1 MRRLPLQAARVLV
14 PGLYAWLVTVAMPAA
29 HREAGWLPRVFA
41 GLALIALVGG
51 PLISAQNE
59 QLGRRV
65 GVFGFLGASLVTWIG
80 LDAVLEVGRVD
91 PLRAALGSVG
101 WALFA
106 FGWGS
111 VREVG
116 AVPEQDPHVLSGEL
130 LVARSVPPRGAAW
143 ILGLGMVGA
152 VGLVVLA
159 WRVDRPIHALLGHA
173 VALVAAI
180 AVVTVAAHIGA
191 LQGTP
196 RRAAPARARLDRGA
210 RWLVLAALLL
220 GFGAMLRALF

>member
-14 PGLYAWLVTVAMPAA
+14 PGLYAWLVTVAMPAW

-41 GLALIALVGG
+41 VLALVALVAGLLLG
-51 PLISAQNE
+51 AQRE

-65 GVFGFLGASLVTWIG
+65 GVFGFVGCSLLAWVGLG
-80 LDAVLEVGRVD
+80 AVLEVGRVD

-116 AVPEQDPHVLSGEL
+116 AVPEQAPHVLSGEL
-130 LVARSVPPRGAAW
+130 LAARVAPPRRAGW
-143 ILGLGMVGA
+143 ILGLGLVGA
-152 VGLVVLA
+152 VGLTVLA
-159 WRVDRPIHALLGHA
+159 WRVDRPIHALFGHA

-180 AVVTVAAHIGA
+180 AVVTAAAHIGA
-191 LQGTP
+191 LQGMP
-196 RRAAPARARLDRGA
+196 RQTAPARTRLDRGG
-210 RWLVLAALLL
+210 RWLVLALLL
-220 GFGAMLRALF
+220 IGFGVMLRALL